1 MSQRTKILIDCDPGH
16 DDAVAILFAARHMDL
31 LAVTTVHGNNTLE
44 NTTRNALRV
53 AELAGID
60 VPIAAGCATPLLS
73 AANVPVSLHGKCG
86 LDGVEL
92 SNPKCKPLADHA
104 IDVIIDIASKHRGEL
119 VLASIGPE
127 TNIAMALKREPK
139 LSSWVREITIMGGSA
154 TLGNVTPAAEFNI
167 YCDPEAAAIVFGC
180 GVPIRMVGYNVTRVT
195 GFDRSDV
202 SRMKTSGLRVASVV
216 ADLVAF
222 YLDKQTAT
230 FDLKLAPMHDVCAV
244 VPYVAPDLIRYL
256 ETSVTIELRGEYTR
270 GMTVCDLRNI
280 QPSYAELYSA
290 KKSNARIALEANS
303 RAIIDL
309 VVDTILS
316 YN

>member
-1 MSQRTKILIDCDPGH
+1 MSQRTKILVDCDPGH

-31 LAVTTVHGNNTLE
+31 LAVTTVYGNNTLE

-53 AELAGID
+53 AELASID
-60 VPIAAGCATPLLS
+60 VPIAAGYAKPLLS
-73 AANVPVSLHGKCG
+73 AVNAPSFVHGKSG

-92 SNPKCKPLADHA
+92 PDPRRKPIADHA

-119 VLASIGPE
+119 VIASIGPE

-139 LSSWVREITIMGGSA
+139 LSSWLREITIMGGSA
-154 TLGNVTPAAEFNI
+154 TFGNVTSAAEFNI
-167 YCDPEAAAIVFGC
+167 YCDPEAAAIVFGS
-180 GVPIRMVGYNVTRVT
+180 GVPIRMVGYNITRIT
-195 GFDRSDV
+195 GFDRSDI
-202 SRMKTSGLRVASVV
+202 SRMKTSGLRVASVI

-222 YLDKQTAT
+222 YLDKQTAA
-230 FDLKLAPMHDVCAV
+230 FDLKLAPMHDVCAM

-256 ETSVTIELRGEYTR
+256 ETLVNIELWGEYTR
-270 GMTVCDLRNI
+270 GMTVCDLRSV
-280 QPSYAELYSA
+280 QPSYAELYRV
-290 KKSNARIALEANS
+290 KKPNARIALEANS

-309 VVDTILS
+309 IVDTILS